1 MVFGFFLG
9 TIFFTANVRL
19 HRDIYYFLI
28 IPLFALQAPAAF
40 FSSLVRSRVFQA
52 ALLYLAYLWSSLF
65 WAAGTEDLYTL
76 YNEART
82 LVLMLAFL
90 AVTAFYATRVKQFPL
105 LLARCLGLIVG
116 AAAVISLAWFYSTH
130 PITDLGG
137 LESRAVG
144 IGLAGH
150 PIDSAVTYGL
160 VAVLLMFA
168 LFSGPPGAKVRA
180 WPWSLALVAVLA
192 FIAMTQT
199 RGVILSLAVV
209 AGLGLI
215 LQKNRRL
222 LLILGILAGAALG
235 VALLSMHH
243 PEGMVGFERRFGVR
257 WEIWQVA
264 LGLICERPWFGFGLN
279 EHQTLYLSHGG
290 FEGVAHSLYLENL
303 LFGGVVGTALLGLL
317 LAAALRQAWREYRG
331 RGNFLYLALL
341 LFPVLSGITTG
352 YLTLSKIAPEWVQFW
367 LPMGLVIGAEMQGM
381 DPAPAHG
388 DSADGKARSVA

>member
-1 MVFGFFLG
+1 MFGLFLG
-9 TIFFTANVRL
+9 TIFFSASVRL

-28 IPLFALQAPAAF
+28 IPLFALQAPPAF
-40 FSSLVRSRVFQA
+40 FSGLVRSRVFQA

-82 LVLMLAFL
+82 LVLMLVFL

-105 LLARCLGLIVG
+105 LLAKCLGLIVG
-116 AAAVISLAWFYSTH
+116 AAAVISLLWFYSTH
-130 PITDLGG
+130 SITSLGG

-168 LFSGPPGAKVRA
+168 LFSGTPGTKVRA
-180 WPWSLALVAVLA
+180 WPWSLALMAVLA

-199 RGVILSLAVV
+199 RGVILSLAGV
-209 AGLGLI
+209 AGLGLV

-222 LLILGILAGAALG
+222 LLALGILAGATVG

-264 LGLICERPWFGFGLN
+264 LDLIRERPWFGFGLN

-317 LAAALRQAWREYRG
+317 LAAALRQAWREYCG
-331 RGNFLYLALL
+331 GGNFLYLALIF
-341 LFPVLSGITTG
+341 FPMFSGITTG

-381 DPAPAHG
+381 GPAPVHG
-388 DSADGKARSVA
+388 DSVDGKARSVA